1 MQEVIIKWT
10 WFTMWGYGWCEP
22 HEYKYLETHNEVD
35 KQPKKVEIKFVIDK
49 PWPRD
54 NLVSTNQR
62 YWKLNLDPLIIENQ
76 EPEVFED
83 TTKSVIPW

>member
-22 HEYKYLETHNEVD
+22 REYKYPETHNEVD

-49 PWPRD
+49 P
-54 NLVSTNQR
+54 
-62 YWKLNLDPLIIENQ
+62 
-76 EPEVFED
+76 
-83 TTKSVIPW
+83 